1 MASLVELALPAIEYP
16 ESDGQPIGETDFH
29 ITATLLLLQMLRDY
43 FESNPQVYVASD
55 LMFYYEPGNP
65 RAVKAPDIL
74 VVKGV
79 GKHKRRIY
87 KLWEES
93 AVPCTIFEITSKQT
107 AQADL
112 TTKYQLYERL
122 GVKEYFLFDP
132 LDEYLQ
138 PRLQGLTL
146 VQGRYQALPLSSEG
160 ELISRELGLILRPQ
174 GDLLRLVDSYTGRRL
189 ATSHESIRRAELA
202 EQKAR
207 LEEERVRVEAQRAN
221 LAEAKIIELQQELE
235 KLRRKKN

>member
-1 MASLVELALPAIEYP
+1 MASLVELAFPEIEYP

-29 ITATLLLLQMLRDY
+29 ITATLLLLQMLRDH
-43 FESNPQVYVASD
+43 FGSHPQVYVASD
-55 LMFYYEPGNP
+55 LRFYYELGNP

-79 GKHKRRIY
+79 GKHKRRVY

-93 AVPCTIFEITSKQT
+93 AIPCTIFEITSKQT

-112 TTKYQLYERL
+112 TVKYQLYERL

-138 PRLQGLTL
+138 PRLQGFTL
-146 VQGRYQALPLSSEG
+146 VQGRYQALPLSFEG
-160 ELISRELGLILRPQ
+160 ELISRELGLVLQPQ
-174 GDLLRLVDSYTGRRL
+174 GDLLRLVDSFTGQML
-189 ATSHESIRRAELA
+189 ATS
-202 EQKAR
+202 K
-207 LEEERVRVEAQRAN
+207 EETKRAN
-221 LAEAKIIELQQELE
+221 LAEARIIELQLELE
-235 KLRRKKN
+235 RLRRKKN

>member
-1 MASLVELALPAIEYP
+1 MASLVELAFPTIEYP

-29 ITATLLLLQMLRDY
+29 FTTIILLVQALRDY
-43 FESNPQVYVASD
+43 FAEQPVYVAGD
-55 LMFYYEPGNP
+55 LMFYYERGNP
-65 RAVKAPDIL
+65 HAVKAPDVL

-79 GKHKRRIY
+79 GKHKRRVY

-93 AVPCTIFEITSKQT
+93 AIPCTIFEITSKQT

-138 PRLQGLTL
+138 PRLQGFIL
-146 VQGRYQALPLSSEG
+146 VQGRYQALPLSAEG
-160 ELISRELGLILRPQ
+160 ELISRESGLILRPQ
-174 GDLLRLVDSYTGRRL
+174 GDLLRLVDSYTGQML
-189 ATSHESIRRAELA
+189 ATSKEYA
-202 EQKAR
+202 Q
-207 LEEERVRVEAQRAN
+207 RVESETQRAN

-235 KLRRKKN
+235 RLRRKKS